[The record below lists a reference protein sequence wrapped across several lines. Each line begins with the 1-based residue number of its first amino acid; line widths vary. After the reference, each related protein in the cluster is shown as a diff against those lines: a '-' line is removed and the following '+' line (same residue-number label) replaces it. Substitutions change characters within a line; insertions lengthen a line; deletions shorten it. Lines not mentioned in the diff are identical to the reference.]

1 MAVRPTVFSDI
12 SNNPVPD
19 DQHVRIII
27 QEHPA
32 LNGSQVQIDV
42 SLDEASKLT
51 SDNSD
56 MVIFQIFEP
65 NKPPRRVVLNGTDLA
80 KLYKGVDFADVI
92 QRAEPVPQRAEAAAR
107 SVATRG
113 RPKGTT
119 KAPKAQGSGINYR
132 DMENIG
138 LEHRG
143 RVTEEEAQL
152 VRENLDKANANRAR
166 EGQAPIDPT
175 NEKFAKRYG
184 MTPAA

>member
-92 QRAEPVPQRAEAAAR
+92 QRAEPVPQRVEVAER
-107 SVATRG
+107 TVATRG

-119 KAPKAQGSGINYR
+119 KAPKADGPKIDYQSAEHAGK
-132 DMENIG
+132 
-138 LEHRG
+138 LHRG
-143 RVTEEEAQL
+143 RITDEEAAW
-152 VRENLDKANANRAR
+152 VRDNRDLASKNR
-166 EGQAPIDPT
+166 EAQGHPAINWADPA
-175 NEKFAKRYG
+175 EQKRYG
-184 MTPAA
+184 ITPAT